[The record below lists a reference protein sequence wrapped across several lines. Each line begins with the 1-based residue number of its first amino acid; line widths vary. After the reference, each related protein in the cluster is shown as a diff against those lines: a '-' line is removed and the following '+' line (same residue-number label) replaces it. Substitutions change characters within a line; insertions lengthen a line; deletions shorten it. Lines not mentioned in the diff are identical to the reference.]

1 MAVTAEHIAIAE
13 LVIYIPVTLLAIFV
27 VFRHGFHKQLGWI
40 YICIFGVIRIAGA
53 IMEVLSSKHPDNAN
67 DKEWAVILQS
77 VGLSPLLLS
86 TLGLL
91 KRIRATAT
99 SRRSKVVQLLHLP
112 ALIALILAISGGT
125 DQASSNV
132 SDHASGKSETRAAII
147 LFLLIYIAACILFL
161 ITMRDLRT
169 MEPSQQ
175 RIYICIF
182 FALPLI
188 AVRLLY
194 SLISDFGSDPKFS
207 LIDGDK
213 SIQLGMATIEEFLVV
228 LMYTILGLVTPRSS
242 IHPAVG
248 GGIVPPQSYSLEPG
262 PSDSGMTYQNAAYAE
277 AGAQRAYSQGQVRQN

>member
-1 MAVTAEHIAIAE
+1 M
-13 LVIYIPVTLLAIFV
+13 
-27 VFRHGFHKQLGWI
+27 
-40 YICIFGVIRIAGA
+40 
-53 IMEVLSSKHPDNAN
+53 
-67 DKEWAVILQS
+67 
-77 VGLSPLLLS
+77 
-86 TLGLL
+86 
-91 KRIRATAT
+91 
-99 SRRSKVVQLLHLP
+99 
-112 ALIALILAISGGT
+112 AISGGT
-125 DQASSNV
+125 DQASSDV

-207 LIDGDK
+207 LIDGDT
-213 SIQLGMATIEEFLVV
+213 SVQLGMATVEELLVV

-248 GGIVPPQSYSLEPG
+248 GGIVPPQSYSMEEPG
-262 PSDSGMTYQNAAYAE
+262 PSGSGMAYQNAGYAE
-277 AGAQRAYSQGQVRQN
+277 AGAQKAYSQGQVRQN